1 MVKSQTLFEAQAR
14 AAADRIEAARVAG
27 QQLALPLADERADG
41 EALDARSGRG
51 RGQGKA
57 SSQMRDWLASRGFR
71 MPEDVLAELAG
82 LATGEDAFMAA
93 MLRAEQVLAWAKGEG
108 GAATPAQRLD
118 TFKFVLTAML
128 RSGEALLPY
137 GLAKVSPDVAAPAAV
152 AVHIHAGSGQQDPA
166 KGGDQARDVTPGARR
181 IAPPPLPHEM
191 QRNQGLADAARRGAD
206 DGARTE

>member
-14 AAADRIEAARVAG
+14 AAAERIEAARAAG
-27 QQLALPLADERADG
+27 QQLALPLADEAADG
-41 EALDARSGRG
+41 GALDARTGRG

-57 SSQMRDWLASRGFR
+57 SSQMRDWLASRGYR

-82 LATGEDAFMAA
+82 LSTGEDAFMAA

-137 GLAKVSPDVAAPAAV
+137 GLAKVGGEAAPAQVVQVVVQGDRAV
-152 AVHIHAGSGQQDPA
+152 QAGPTGPA
-166 KGGDQARDVTPGARR
+166 AARDVTPGARR
-181 IAPPPLPHEM
+181 IGPPPMPHEM
-191 QRNQGLADAARRGAD
+191 QVNQGLGRAADPVAD
-206 DGARTE
+206 GGARTE